1 MSINPLCTQ
10 TVTLYRSAPA
20 GVERR
25 VVTGCFYQWQQEE
38 TAEGLEQTEFLLV
51 LPAGEKV
58 QIGDRVY
65 DGIGP
70 EQVAW
75 ETFLP
80 VNTPGLSQVAYVKP
94 CYFQGKLHHT
104 EAGRK

>member
-10 TVTLYRSAPA
+10 TVTLYRATST

-25 VVTGCFYQWQQEE
+25 VITGCFYSWQREV
-38 TAEGLEQTEFLLV
+38 ADDGLEQTKFLLV
-51 LPAGEKV
+51 LPGETSV

-70 EQVAW
+70 ETVVW
-75 ETFLP
+75 EAFLP
-80 VNTPGLSQVAYVKP
+80 VSTPGLAQVAYVKP
-94 CYFQGKLHHT
+94 CYFQGKLHHL

>member
-1 MSINPLCTQ
+1 MENPLCTQ
-10 TVTLYRSAPA
+10 TVSIYSNTPA
-20 GVERR
+20 GVSRR
-25 VVTGCFYQWQQEE
+25 VVSGCFYHWQRQQ
-38 TAEGLEQTEFLLV
+38 TPEGLEDTTSLMV
-51 LPAGEKV
+51 LPAGETV

-70 EQVAW
+70 EQVVW

-80 VNTPGLSQVAYVKP
+80 VNTPGLSQINYVTP
-94 CYFQGKLHHT
+94 YYFQGQLHHV